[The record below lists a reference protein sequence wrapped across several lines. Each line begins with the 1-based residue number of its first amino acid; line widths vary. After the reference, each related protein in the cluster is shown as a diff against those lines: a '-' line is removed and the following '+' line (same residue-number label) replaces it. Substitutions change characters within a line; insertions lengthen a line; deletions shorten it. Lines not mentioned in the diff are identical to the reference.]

1 MQVKIIGVTG
11 GSGSGKS
18 TVVRKISEVCS
29 DFVFIPQDNYYK
41 SAAFVNNENIT
52 AFNFDHP
59 DAFDLELLK
68 EHLIALKN
76 GQAIDM
82 PTYDFVHHRR
92 GAETI
97 HIEPCNLVIV
107 EGLMVLY
114 EGFIR
119 DLLDLKL
126 FIDTPADIRL
136 IRRIQRDVAERGRTP
151 ESVIKQYIEVV
162 RPGHLNFIEPTKEYA
177 DIIIPEGGHN
187 ENALAVLI
195 PFVKSITCDDETQY

>member
-1 MQVKIIGVTG
+1 MEVKIIGVTG

-29 DFVFIPQDNYYK
+29 DFAFIPQDNYYK
-41 SAAFVNNENIT
+41 SAVYVNNENIT
-52 AFNFDHP
+52 AVNFDHP
-59 DAFDLELLK
+59 DAFDMELLK
-68 EHLIALKN
+68 EHLISLKR
-76 GQAIDM
+76 GEAIDM
-82 PTYDFVHHRR
+82 PTYDFVHHTRSK
-92 GAETI
+92 EKI
-97 HIEPCNLVIV
+97 HIEPCRLVIV

-114 EGFIR
+114 EKFIR

-126 FIDTPADIRL
+126 YIDTPSDIRL

-162 RPGHLNFIEPTKEYA
+162 RPGHFNFIEPTKEYA

-187 ENALAVLI
+187 ENALSVLI
-195 PFVKSITCDDETQY
+195 PFVKSITTDGYID

>member
-59 DAFDLELLK
+59 DAFDMELLK

-76 GQAIDM
+76 GEAIDM

-92 GAETI
+92 GEAVI
-97 HIEPCNLVIV
+97 HVEPCKLVIV

-114 EGFIR
+114 ETFIR

-126 FIDTPADIRL
+126 YIDTPADIRL
-136 IRRIQRDVAERGRTP
+136 IRRIQRDVADRGRTP
-151 ESVIKQYIEVV
+151 DSVMKQYLEVV
-162 RPGHLNFIEPTKEYA
+162 RPGHFNFIEPTKEYA
-177 DIIIPEGGHN
+177 DIIIPEGGQN

-195 PFVKSITCDDETQY
+195 PFVQSITSDSKY

>member
-92 GAETI
+92 GDETI

-187 ENALAVLI
+187 ENALSVLI